1 MCIWTDESETTKQKY
16 IVVVFENLVGG
27 ISAHYICTLMP
38 PTNGDEDANLRA
50 VRAGGQERSQVRSP
64 RR

>member
-1 MCIWTDESETTKQKY
+1 
-16 IVVVFENLVGG
+16 VFENLVGG